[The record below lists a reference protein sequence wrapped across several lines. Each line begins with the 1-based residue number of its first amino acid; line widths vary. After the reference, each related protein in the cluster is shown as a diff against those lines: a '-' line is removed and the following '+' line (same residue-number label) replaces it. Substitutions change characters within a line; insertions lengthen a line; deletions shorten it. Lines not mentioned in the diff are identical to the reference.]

1 MNGGCCSRRLKPAST
16 RSEAPP
22 CGRGSSLNMFK
33 HFDFIAPW
41 YDRIVRLAVSPRLA
55 DVLKLPGDGILL
67 DAGGGTG
74 RSSFH
79 LCPLVGR
86 LVLCDFSL
94 PMLRQA
100 QSKGGMDL
108 TQARA
113 EELPFRDGAFDRV
126 LVVDALHHFFDR
138 QAAIREF
145 IRVLK
150 PGGRLV
156 IEEPDRRHWII
167 KALAVAEKMAIMRS
181 RIHTVED
188 IVAMIAAAGLSAQ
201 IENGN
206 RFTAWIIADKQP
218 LRRTPQNIEDL

>member
-1 MNGGCCSRRLKPAST
+1 
-16 RSEAPP
+16 
-22 CGRGSSLNMFK
+22 MFD
-33 HFDFIAPW
+33 HFDLIAPW

-55 DVLKLPGDGILL
+55 EALKLSGGEILL

-79 LCPLVGR
+79 LRPLVGR

-100 QSKGGMDL
+100 KAKGGMEL
-108 TQARA
+108 AQARA

-126 LVVDALHHFFDR
+126 MVVDALHHFFD
-138 QAAIREF
+138 QPAAIREF

-150 PGGRLV
+150 PGGCLL

-167 KALAVAEKMAIMRS
+167 KMLAVAERMALMRS
-181 RIHTVED
+181 RIHPVTG
-188 IVAMIAAAGLSAQ
+188 IVDMIAAEGLSAR
-201 IENGN
+201 IESGN
-206 RFTAWIIADKQP
+206 QFTAWIIADKQP
-218 LRRTPQNIEDL
+218 RL